1 MNLTLTLVD
10 RSCMHQVTLFY
21 CVRAEREPFLF
32 NLMQLRSLFS
42 LLFPICFVHRMYV
55 FVFLK
60 QQFSREIYY
69 YYKVVVF

>member
-32 NLMQLRSLFS
+32 NLMQLRSFFHYCFLSVLFTEGMC
-42 LLFPICFVHRMYV
+42 LCFLNSNLAEK
-55 FVFLK
+55 FIIIIKL
-60 QQFSREIYY
+60 
-69 YYKVVVF
+69 